1 MASTGTS
8 NSSLLT
14 EILKA
19 TDNCEQGPLSLSGKA
34 ISNRYSTHQITVL
47 FLYFKQKNHK
57 LMKYTP
63 AEVPRLKKK
72 SMHPVHSYMK
82 TPLTFIVTYFAFEQ
96 KPVKFY
102 KLMPHV
108 FTFRFWQSSWL
119 LLGVSR
125 ISSLVRLFIKSR
137 EASFASSASS

>member
-34 ISNRYSTHQITVL
+34 ISNRYFTHQITVL

-63 AEVPRLKKK
+63 ADVPRFKKN
-72 SMHPVHSYMK
+72 MHPVHSNMK
-82 TPLTFIVTYFAFEQ
+82 TLLTFIVRYFAFEQ

-102 KLMPHV
+102 KLMPLV